1 MECTRDGSS
10 ASAERLSARAFARA
24 GLHAAGRRPAA
35 RSGPKARPADPKK
48 KPAISAAKDCRL
60 QGCCAVKVRGS
71 SRPPRILGCRCSV
84 SSRPLVHGTLRRQKH
99 QKIATTRPTKNFQF
113 PGEAPLRLN
122 PSRNPCRSRAEG
134 ATLRAPP
141 FSMKPGDESRAPDV
155 QDSLKRGA
163 AKGCTKLGN
172 SSFAERANP

>member
-1 MECTRDGSS
+1 MVIHPRHRSLKPRHEVVP
-10 ASAERLSARAFARA
+10 
-24 GLHAAGRRPAA
+24 GLHAN
-35 RSGPKARPADPKK
+35 
-48 KPAISAAKDCRL
+48 
-60 QGCCAVKVRGS
+60 GS

-84 SSRPLVHGTLRRQKH
+84 SSRPVVHGTLRRQKH

-155 QDSLKRGA
+155 QVSLKRGGGEGLHKTWKFVFRG
-163 AKGCTKLGN
+163 KGKSLNRNLQTKLLQAIRQIWSFQN
-172 SSFAERANP
+172 SDAP